1 MQNGL
6 SVNYSHLQKFFNLQ
20 IILQK
25 IQNMAL
31 QVGIVDNIKWKLSP
45 SSNYSASSAY
55 KTGHNA

>member
-45 SSNYSASSAY
+45 SCNYAVLSFFSL
-55 KTGHNA
+55 